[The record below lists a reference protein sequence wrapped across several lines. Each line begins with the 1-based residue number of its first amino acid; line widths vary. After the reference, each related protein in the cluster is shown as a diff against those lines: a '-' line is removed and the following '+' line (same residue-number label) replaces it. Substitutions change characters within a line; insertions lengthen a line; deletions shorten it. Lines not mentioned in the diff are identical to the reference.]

1 MQRELEEAGEPS
13 DYDEADPSE
22 GEGKEGSWMQC
33 SSKESSERPS
43 VAPQAKVFHQS
54 PASPRNGLA

>member
-22 GEGKEGSWMQC
+22 GEGKEGSWMQ
-33 SSKESSERPS
+33 
-43 VAPQAKVFHQS
+43 
-54 PASPRNGLA
+54 